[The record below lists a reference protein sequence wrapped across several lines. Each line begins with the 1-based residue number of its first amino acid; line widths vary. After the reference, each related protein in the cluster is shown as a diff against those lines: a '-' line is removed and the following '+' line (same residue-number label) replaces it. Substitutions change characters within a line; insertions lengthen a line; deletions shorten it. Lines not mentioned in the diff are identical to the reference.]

1 MKHLP
6 LAFGGTAVLLL
17 GTTLLSGLTSLRVP
31 DQLAVPLDQ
40 IDSTLAGWTA
50 AGDQTLPA
58 PTLRALALTAYL
70 SRTYR
75 KDQSNLDLFIAYYAE
90 QRAGESMHSPKHC
103 LPGAGWEI
111 LEYKTAQIPVDG
123 RTYDVN
129 QYIVSHESE
138 RMLILYWY
146 QSKGRVI
153 ASEYMGKLLLARDTL
168 LQHTTSG
175 SIVRITIPD
184 RPGALGAARDLAT
197 ETIRQVS
204 RSFGG

>member
-1 MKHLP
+1 
-6 LAFGGTAVLLL
+6 
-17 GTTLLSGLTSLRVP
+17 
-31 DQLAVPLDQ
+31 
-40 IDSTLAGWTA
+40 
-50 AGDQTLPA
+50 
-58 PTLRALALTAYL
+58 
-70 SRTYR
+70 
-75 KDQSNLDLFIAYYAE
+75 
-90 QRAGESMHSPKHC
+90 MHSPKHC

-123 RTYDVN
+123 QTYDVN

-175 SIVRITIPD
+175 SIVRITVPD
-184 RPGALGAARDLAT
+184 RPGALGEARALAT